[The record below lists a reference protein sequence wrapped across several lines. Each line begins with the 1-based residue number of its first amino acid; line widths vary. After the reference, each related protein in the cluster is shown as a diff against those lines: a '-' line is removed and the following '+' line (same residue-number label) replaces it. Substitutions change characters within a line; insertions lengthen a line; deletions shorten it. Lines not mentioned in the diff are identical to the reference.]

1 MTPIQHQ
8 ANIFEKDNEEKIK
21 SARDLI
27 AKVAVIVH
35 DVIQSTELA
44 KIPGLMESI
53 GEMTKGNFDSINFIR
68 NQAVELCSV
77 LRNGIFWDFV
87 DAVNFYNDCLG
98 TNWRYLSMDCRA
110 RYLGWSMEKC
120 NDFFSQMNTA
130 TA

>member
-1 MTPIQHQ
+1 MSPIEHQ
-8 ANIFEKDNEEKIK
+8 ANIFNKDNEEKIK

-44 KIPGLMESI
+44 KTPGLMESI
-53 GEMTKGNFDSINFIR
+53 VEMTKGNFDSINFVR

-77 LRNGIFWDFV
+77 LRNGIFWDFITAV
-87 DAVNFYNDCLG
+87 DFYHDSLG
-98 TNWRYLSMDCRA
+98 THWRYLSMDCRA

-120 NDFFSQMNTA
+120 NDFFAQMNTA

>member
-21 SARDLI
+21 CARDLI

-44 KIPGLMESI
+44 KTPGLMESI
-53 GEMTKGNFDSINFIR
+53 VEMTKGNFDSINFFR
-68 NQAVELCSV
+68 NKAVDLCDV
-77 LRNGIFWDFV
+77 LRNGTFWDFV

-120 NDFFSQMNTA
+120 NDFFAQMNTA